1 MQMICTLL
9 CYGRF
14 CAQLHLAGAPAA
26 REHRDSHTMEPQQP
40 TAPLYKRLAA
50 HYLDAIR
57 AGTLARGARMPS
69 LRKLMQLH
77 SISLST
83 AMQLCRELESAGWL
97 EARDRSGYFV
107 RTPARASLA
116 PLNEP
121 ASVAPDP
128 AQYVGIH
135 ARVSAFVSNRRNQA
149 VKVNFSI
156 ARAAPE
162 LYPGEALRAA
172 ITKGL
177 RQRPEL
183 LTTAPQQRGE
193 AGFRLVVARRALAH
207 GMTLAPDDILVTN
220 GCIEALNLALRAVAS
235 AGDTIAVESPT
246 FYGLLQVLESLGLR
260 ALEIPTSPQTG
271 ISLEALELAADTYG
285 DIKAVVVVPHLQNP
299 LGSCMPDEHKERLVR
314 LCEARDIALIED
326 DTYTALVDSETPLR
340 AIKSWDRSGRVIHCA
355 SLHKILAPGLR
366 LGWMAAGR
374 WQARVEM
381 LKYAQTRN
389 NESLPQL
396 GAGQFMS
403 TGAYDRHVRR
413 LRAAL
418 AVQRERTA
426 EGIAR
431 YFPSGTRMNVPP
443 GGLQLWVELPEG
455 LSSNWLCEAALAEH
469 ILIAPGPLFSNSNRF
484 DRFLRLNCGW
494 PYTDVVDSALRR
506 LGEIATAQLKAQQPR
521 ASGAAALRTSAASA
535 LP

>member
-1 MQMICTLL
+1 M
-9 CYGRF
+9 
-14 CAQLHLAGAPAA
+14 
-26 REHRDSHTMEPQQP
+26 DSL
-40 TAPLYKRLAA
+40 PLYKRLAA

-57 AGTLARGARMPS
+57 AGQLARGERMPS
-69 LRKLMQLH
+69 LRGLMRQH
-77 SISLST
+77 SVSLST
-83 AMQLCRELESAGWL
+83 AIQVCRELEAGGWL

-107 RTPARASLA
+107 RAPARAGIA
-116 PLNEP
+116 PLKEP
-121 ASVAPDP
+121 ANSGVAPDP

-156 ARAAPE
+156 ARAAPQ

-172 ITKGL
+172 VHKGL

-183 LTTAPQQRGE
+183 LTVAPQQRGD
-193 AGFRLVVARRALAH
+193 AGFRSVLARRALAS

-220 GCIEALNLALRAVAS
+220 GCIEALNLALRAVAQ

-271 ISLEALELAADTYG
+271 ISLEALQLAADTYG

-299 LGSCMPDEHKERLVR
+299 LGSVMPDANKQGLLR
-314 LCEARDIALIED
+314 LCEERGIALIED
-326 DTYTALVDSETPLR
+326 DTYSALIDSGTPLR
-340 AIKSWDRSGRVIHCA
+340 AIKSWDAHGQVIHCA
-355 SLHKILAPGLR
+355 SLHKILAPGMR

-389 NESLPQL
+389 NESLSQV
-396 GAGQFMS
+396 GAGQFMA
-403 TGAYDRHVRR
+403 TGAYDRHLRR
-413 LRAAL
+413 LRGAL
-418 AVQRERTA
+418 ATQRERTA
-426 EGIAR
+426 EAIAH
-431 YFPSGTRMNVPP
+431 YFPSGTRMNLPP
-443 GGLQLWVELPEG
+443 GGLQLWVELPAR
-455 LSSNWLCEAALAEH
+455 LSANLLCEAALAEH
-469 ILIAPGPLFSNSNRF
+469 ILIAPGSLFSNSGRF
-484 DRFLRLNCGW
+484 DHFARLNCGW
-494 PYTDVVDSALRR
+494 PYTAEIDAALRR
-506 LGEIATAQLKAQQPR
+506 LGELATSLIKAQQVARPR
-521 ASGAAALRTSAASA
+521 AGAPEAPVKTSAASA

>member
-1 MQMICTLL
+1 M
-9 CYGRF
+9 
-14 CAQLHLAGAPAA
+14 
-26 REHRDSHTMEPQQP
+26 DPQP
-40 TAPLYKRLAA
+40 PLLYKRLAA

-83 AMQLCRELESAGWL
+83 AIQLCRELESAGWL

-121 ASVAPDP
+121 ACTAPDP

-156 ARAAPE
+156 ARAAPQ
-162 LYPGEALRAA
+162 LYPGEALRTAMA
-172 ITKGL
+172 KGL

-193 AGFRLVVARRALAH
+193 AGFRSVLARRALAS

-299 LGSCMPDEHKERLVR
+299 LGSVMPDENKQRLLR
-314 LCEARDIALIED
+314 FCEAREIALIED
-326 DTYTALVDSETPLR
+326 DTYSALLDSPAPLA
-340 AIKSWDRSGRVIHCA
+340 AIKSWDRSGQVIHCA

-396 GAGQFMS
+396 GAGQFMA
-403 TGAYDRHVRR
+403 TGAYDRHLRR

-418 AVQRERTA
+418 ATQREQTA
-426 EGIAR
+426 EAIAR
-431 YFPSGTRMNVPP
+431 YFPPGTRMNVPP

-455 LSSNWLCEAALAEH
+455 LSGNRLCDAALAEQ
-469 ILIAPGPLFSNSNRF
+469 ILIAPGSLFSNSGRF
-484 DRFLRLNCGW
+484 DRFTRLNCGW
-494 PYTDVVDSALRR
+494 PYTEEIDAALRR
-506 LGEIATAQLKAQQPR
+506 LGEIATGLLR
-521 ASGAAALRTSAASA
+521 ARPPVQAAAPLTTSATAA

>member
-1 MQMICTLL
+1 ME
-9 CYGRF
+9 
-14 CAQLHLAGAPAA
+14 AQPA
-26 REHRDSHTMEPQQP
+26 SPPLTQPPQP
-40 TAPLYKRLAA
+40 SLLYKRLAA
-50 HYLDAIR
+50 HYLEAIR

-77 SISLST
+77 AISLST
-83 AMQLCRELESAGWL
+83 ALQLCRELESGGWL

-107 RTPARASLA
+107 RSPARAGLA
-116 PLNEP
+116 PLKEP
-121 ASVAPDP
+121 ALVAPDP
-128 AQYVGIH
+128 AQFVGIH
-135 ARVSAFVSNRRNQA
+135 SRVSAFVSNRRNQT

-183 LTTAPQQRGE
+183 LTTAPQQRGDP
-193 AGFRLVVARRALAH
+193 GFRSVVARRALGA

-220 GCIEALNLALRAVAS
+220 GCIEALNLALRAVAN

-271 ISLEALELAADTYG
+271 ISMEALELAADTYG

-299 LGSCMPDEHKERLVR
+299 LGSVMPDENKERLAR
-314 LCEARDIALIED
+314 FCDARDIALIED
-326 DTYTALVDSETPLR
+326 DTYSALVDTDSPLR
-340 AIKSWDRSGRVIHCA
+340 AIKSWDRSGNVIHCA

-396 GAGQFMS
+396 GAGQFMA
-403 TGAYDRHVRR
+403 TGAYDRHLRR
-413 LRAAL
+413 LRASL
-418 AVQRERTA
+418 ATQREQTA
-426 EGIAR
+426 EAIAR
-431 YFPSGTRMNVPP
+431 YFPAGTRMNVPP

-455 LSSNWLCEAALAEH
+455 LSSNQLCDEALAEH
-469 ILIAPGPLFSNSNRF
+469 IWIAPGSLFSNSGRF
-484 DRFLRLNCGW
+484 DRFVRLNCGW
-494 PYTDVVDSALRR
+494 PYNEQIDAALRR
-506 LGEIATAQLKAQQPR
+506 LGEI
-521 ASGAAALRTSAASA
+521 SGALLKRAKPAPAGGSPLRTSAGSA

>member
-1 MQMICTLL
+1 MDTQ
-9 CYGRF
+9 
-14 CAQLHLAGAPAA
+14 ASAP
-26 REHRDSHTMEPQQP
+26 
-40 TAPLYKRLAA
+40 PLYKRLSA

-69 LRKLMQLH
+69 LRKLMQAH

-83 AMQLCRELESAGWL
+83 ALQLCRELESAGWL

-107 RTPARASLA
+107 RAPARASIA
-116 PLNEP
+116 PLAEP
-121 ASVAPDP
+121 PAAAAPDP

-135 ARVSAFVSNRRNQA
+135 ARVSEFVANRRNQA

-156 ARAAPE
+156 ARAAPG

-177 RQRPEL
+177 RKRPEL

-193 AGFRLVVARRALAH
+193 AGFRSVIARRALAN
-207 GMTLAPDDILVTN
+207 GVSLAPDDILVTN
-220 GCIEALNLALRAVAS
+220 GCIEALNLALRAVAH

-299 LGSCMPDEHKERLVR
+299 LGSCMPDAHKERLVQ

-326 DTYTALVDSETPLR
+326 DTYTALVDGPAPVR
-340 AIKSWDRSGRVIHCA
+340 AIKSWDRGGRVIHCA

-396 GAGQFMS
+396 GAGEFMA
-403 TGAYDRHVRR
+403 TGGYDRHLKR

-418 AVQRERTA
+418 ATQREQTA
-426 EGIAR
+426 EAIAR
-431 YFPSGTRMNVPP
+431 YFPPGTRMNVPP

-455 LSSNWLCEAALAEH
+455 LSGNRLCEAALAEH
-469 ILIAPGPLFSNSNRF
+469 ILIAPGSLFSNSNRF
-484 DRFLRLNCGW
+484 DRYTRLNCGW
-494 PYTDVVDSALRR
+494 PYTEEIDAALRR
-506 LGEIATAQLKAQQPR
+506 LGEIASGQLARPR
-521 ASGAAALRTSAASA
+521 TGAAPPLRTSAASA